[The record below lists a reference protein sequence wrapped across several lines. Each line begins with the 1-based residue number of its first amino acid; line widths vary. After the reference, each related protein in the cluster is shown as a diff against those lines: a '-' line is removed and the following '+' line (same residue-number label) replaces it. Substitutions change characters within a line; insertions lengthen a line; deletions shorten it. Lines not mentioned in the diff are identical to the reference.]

1 MPVKSTTQENKEH
14 FLQFNHKIST
24 SVATQ
29 GLLHASDSFFLADNI
44 VIYFKVFVLLS
55 TAQKNYWVGRFV
67 ISGKLGA
74 KVLT

>member
-1 MPVKSTTQENKEH
+1 MPVKSTTQENKER

-55 TAQKNYWVGRFV
+55 TAQKMTG
-67 ISGKLGA
+67 LA
-74 KVLT
+74 VLLSVVKWEQKC